1 MKSHLTSEVVTSR
14 LRSMSNSKT
23 TGVSV
28 EIPNLTDPT
37 DFLNGQIATLQGQ
50 ADQLRPAVE
59 AFNTLEGMISNLIA
73 VRDGKPQG
81 DTNTNRAGRG
91 DRPEQFLAVLAE
103 AGTEGIKIADA
114 ARQMGMSGPNYLYRI
129 APELVEAGQV
139 RKVEDR
145 YFLNAEPVTEGDE
158 SDTSDEGDSD
168 TGDNAGE

>member
-1 MKSHLTSEVVTSR
+1 
-14 LRSMSNSKT
+14 MSNQT

-59 AFNTLEGMISNLIA
+59 AFDTLTGMIANLIA

-91 DRPEQFLAVLAE
+91 DRPEQFLTVLRE
-103 AGTEGIKIADA
+103 AGDEGVKIADA
-114 ARQMGMSGPNYLYRI
+114 ARAMGMSGPNYLYRI
-129 APELVEAGQV
+129 APELVEAGKI

-145 YFLNAEPVTEGDE
+145 YFLITEPVTEGDE
-158 SDTSDEGDSD
+158 SGTDEGDSD